1 MLNITNITPPRVPLT
16 DERTGL
22 ISREW
27 YRFFLNLFTLTGSG
41 QSSTTLTDLQQEV
54 FNLQLGPAP
63 SQTTKPAPGQLS
75 AITITASPFTYVNSS
90 VYAVDVMISG
100 GGISNLEICRNGGT
114 FFNTGSYYGMF
125 ALSPS
130 DTLRVTYVSPP
141 TMTLIPR

>member
-1 MLNITNITPPRVPLT
+1 MPNITNITPPRVPLT
-16 DERTGL
+16 DQSTGL

-27 YRFFLNLFTLTGSG
+27 YRFFFNLFTLTGSG
-41 QSSTTLTDLQQEV
+41 QSDTTLSDLQ
-54 FNLQLGPAP
+54 LAP
-63 SQTTKPAPGQLS
+63 TSTQVLEPAPGNPS
-75 AITITASPFTYVNSS
+75 EIVATSSPFTYVNPS
-90 VYAVDVMISG
+90 VYTVDVMVSG
-100 GGISNLEICRNGGT
+100 GGVSNLEISRDGVT